1 MCLVHISESL
11 PAPIED
17 CKRHTGVLYSKTL
30 FRTLNAPSPYF
41 STRFTGGRKA
51 FLWLA
56 KDTCAF
62 VQGGREG
69 NGESG
74 LSGLTISPCS
84 QWPGETEAMRRS
96 ISKGRIPLGPA
107 ARSQEICQVVARTQP
122 VQDPP
127 QRTVLGLLT
136 ENGQYRRTCGQGIT
150 TIRCFSG
157 SENVF
162 PPAGKKLISN
172 CMVHV
177 PAKQGFDI
185 YVDEPE
191 HGETCSCSCTVR
203 EEIAYEDVYEVDTST
218 LKSDLHFL
226 LDFSTVS
233 PMLVDTSLQSQF
245 EDHLDI
251 GTDVINVT
259 EYAEEIHQYL
269 REAEM
274 KYRPKAHYMRKQPD
288 ITEGM
293 RTILV
298 DWLVE
303 VGEEYKL
310 RAETLYLAVNFL
322 DRFLSC
328 MSVLRGKLQLVGTA
342 AILLAS
348 KYEEIYPPEVDEF
361 VYITDDTYTK
371 RQLLRMEHLLLKV
384 LAFDLTVPTTNQFLL
399 QYLQK
404 QGVCLRTEN
413 LAKYVAELSLLEADP
428 FLKYVP
434 SLIAAAAYCLANY
447 TVNRHFWP
455 ETLAAFTGYSL
466 SEIVPCLS
474 ELHRACLDIPHRPQQ
489 AIREKYKASKCG

>member
-1 MCLVHISESL
+1 MHLSSSKSGVVL
-11 PAPIED
+11 APVSRGPDACQMI
-17 CKRHTGVLYSKTL
+17 
-30 FRTLNAPSPYF
+30 
-41 STRFTGGRKA
+41 TRA
-51 FLWLA
+51 QL
-56 KDTCAF
+56 
-62 VQGGREG
+62 
-69 NGESG
+69 
-74 LSGLTISPCS
+74 
-84 QWPGETEAMRRS
+84 
-96 ISKGRIPLGPA
+96 
-107 ARSQEICQVVARTQP
+107 

-127 QRTVLGLLT
+127 QRTVLGVLT

-150 TIRCFSG
+150 TLRCFSG

-162 PPAGKKLISN
+162 PPAGKEALSDSR
-172 CMVHV
+172 VQV
-177 PAKQGFDI
+177 PAKQGSDM
-185 YVDEPE
+185 YMDEPE
-191 HGETCSCSCTVR
+191 QGDRDSCTGR
-203 EEIAYEDVYEVDTST
+203 EGMAFEDAYEVHTST

-226 LDFSTVS
+226 LDFNTVS
-233 PMLVDTSLQSQF
+233 PMLVDPSLHSQS
-245 EDHLDI
+245 EDASDF

-269 REAEM
+269 REAEIRH
-274 KYRPKAHYMRKQPD
+274 RPKVHYMRKQPD

-303 VGEEYKL
+303 VGEEYNF

-342 AILLAS
+342 ALLLAS

-399 QYLQK
+399 QYLRR
-404 QGVCLRTEN
+404 QGVCVRTEN

-428 FLKYVP
+428 FLKYLP

-455 ETLAAFTGYSL
+455 ETLATFTGYSL

-474 ELHRACLDIPHRPQQ
+474 ELHKVCLGIPHRPQQ
-489 AIREKYKASKCG
+489 AIREKYKASK

>member
-1 MCLVHISESL
+1 MHRSSSSS
-11 PAPIED
+11 
-17 CKRHTGVLYSKTL
+17 TSGVVV
-30 FRTLNAPSPYF
+30 A
-41 STRFTGGRKA
+41 
-51 FLWLA
+51 
-56 KDTCAF
+56 
-62 VQGGREG
+62 
-69 NGESG
+69 
-74 LSGLTISPCS
+74 
-84 QWPGETEAMRRS
+84 
-96 ISKGRIPLGPA
+96 PA
-107 ARSQEICQVVARTQP
+107 ARGPDTCQMLTRAQLG
-122 VQDPP
+122 QDPP

-136 ENGQYRRTCGQGIT
+136 ENGQYRRTCGQGLMAT
-150 TIRCFSG
+150 KCFPG
-157 SENVF
+157 SENVV
-162 PPAGKKLISN
+162 PPAGKKLPPE
-172 CMVHV
+172 CGDQEQG
-177 PAKQGFDI
+177 KQGLDI
-185 YVDEPE
+185 YM
-191 HGETCSCSCTVR
+191 
-203 EEIAYEDVYEVDTST
+203 EESEQGQGDGCPQKEGMAFEDVYEVDTST

-233 PMLVDTSLQSQF
+233 PMLVDSSLHFQS
-245 EDHLDI
+245 EDAADL

-269 REAEM
+269 REAEIRH
-274 KYRPKAHYMRKQPD
+274 RPKAHYMRKQPD

-399 QYLQK
+399 QYMRR
-404 QGVCLRTEN
+404 QGVCIRTEN
-413 LAKYVAELSLLEADP
+413 LAK
-428 FLKYVP
+428 
-434 SLIAAAAYCLANY
+434 
-447 TVNRHFWP
+447 P

-466 SEIVPCLS
+466 NEIVPCLS
-474 ELHRACLDIPHRPQQ
+474 ELHKACLDIPHRPQQ
-489 AIREKYKASKCG
+489 AIREKYKASKYLHVSLMEPPAVLPLQ

>member
-1 MCLVHISESL
+1 MHLSSSKSGVVL
-11 PAPIED
+11 APVSRGPDACQMI
-17 CKRHTGVLYSKTL
+17 
-30 FRTLNAPSPYF
+30 
-41 STRFTGGRKA
+41 TRGQFG
-51 FLWLA
+51 
-56 KDTCAF
+56 
-62 VQGGREG
+62 
-69 NGESG
+69 
-74 LSGLTISPCS
+74 
-84 QWPGETEAMRRS
+84 
-96 ISKGRIPLGPA
+96 
-107 ARSQEICQVVARTQP
+107 
-122 VQDPP
+122 QDPP
-127 QRTVLGLLT
+127 QRTVLGVLT
-136 ENGQYRRTCGQGIT
+136 ENGQYRRTCGQGLT
-150 TIRCFSG
+150 TLRCFSG
-157 SENVF
+157 SENAF
-162 PPAGKKLISN
+162 PPAGKKALSDSR
-172 CMVHV
+172 VQA

-185 YVDEPE
+185 YMDEPE
-191 HGETCSCSCTVR
+191 QGDRDSCPGR
-203 EEIAYEDVYEVDTST
+203 KGMALEDAYEVDTSA

-226 LDFSTVS
+226 LDFNTVS
-233 PMLVDTSLQSQF
+233 PMLVDSSLHSQS
-245 EDHLDI
+245 EDASDF

-269 REAEM
+269 REAEIRH
-274 KYRPKAHYMRKQPD
+274 RPKAHYMRKQPD
-288 ITEGM
+288 ITESM
-293 RTILV
+293 RAILV
-298 DWLVE
+298 DWLAE

-399 QYLQK
+399 QYLRR
-404 QGVCLRTEN
+404 QGVCIRTEN

-428 FLKYVP
+428 FLKYLP

-455 ETLAAFTGYSL
+455 ETLATFTGYSL

-474 ELHRACLDIPHRPQQ
+474 ELHKTCLSIPHRPQQ
-489 AIREKYKASKCG
+489 AIREKYKASKYMHVSLMEPPTVLPLQ

>member
-1 MCLVHISESL
+1 MHCSGSKSGVALVPLSRG
-11 PAPIED
+11 PD
-17 CKRHTGVLYSKTL
+17 GCQMV
-30 FRTLNAPSPYF
+30 
-41 STRFTGGRKA
+41 TRA
-51 FLWLA
+51 
-56 KDTCAF
+56 
-62 VQGGREG
+62 Q
-69 NGESG
+69 
-74 LSGLTISPCS
+74 
-84 QWPGETEAMRRS
+84 
-96 ISKGRIPLGPA
+96 LG
-107 ARSQEICQVVARTQP
+107 
-122 VQDPP
+122 QDPP
-127 QRTVLGLLT
+127 QRTVLGVLT
-136 ENGQYRRTCGQGIT
+136 ENGQYRRSCGQGIT

-162 PPAGKKLISN
+162 PPAGKKVLAD
-172 CMVHV
+172 CGGQV

-185 YVDEPE
+185 YMDEPE
-191 HGETCSCSCTVR
+191 QGDGDSCTGR
-203 EEIAYEDVYEVDTST
+203 QGMAFEDVYEVDTST
-218 LKSDLHFL
+218 LQSDLHFL
-226 LDFSTVS
+226 LDFSTDAS
-233 PMLVDTSLQSQF
+233 DF
-245 EDHLDI
+245 

-269 REAEM
+269 REAEIRH
-274 KYRPKAHYMRKQPD
+274 RPKAHYMRKQPD

-399 QYLQK
+399 QYLRR
-404 QGVCLRTEN
+404 QGVCVRTEN

-428 FLKYVP
+428 FLKYLP

-466 SEIVPCLS
+466 NEIVPCLS
-474 ELHRACLDIPHRPQQ
+474 ELHKACLDIPHRPQQ
-489 AIREKYKASKCG
+489 AIREKYKASKCTCTCLLWNHPQFSLCNKFPTEALSELNLQINRIRLNFYRFLQVGSTSVATI

>member
-1 MCLVHISESL
+1 MRRNSSKSALVL
-11 PAPIED
+11 PAGARGPD
-17 CKRHTGVLYSKTL
+17 DSCQML
-30 FRTLNAPSPYF
+30 
-41 STRFTGGRKA
+41 TRA
-51 FLWLA
+51 
-56 KDTCAF
+56 
-62 VQGGREG
+62 Q
-69 NGESG
+69 
-74 LSGLTISPCS
+74 
-84 QWPGETEAMRRS
+84 
-96 ISKGRIPLGPA
+96 LG
-107 ARSQEICQVVARTQP
+107 
-122 VQDPP
+122 QDPS
-127 QRTVLGLLT
+127 QRTVLGVLS
-136 ENGQYRRTCGQGIT
+136 ENEQYRRACGQEIT

-162 PPAGKKLISN
+162 PPAGKTLLAD
-172 CMVHV
+172 CVVHE
-177 PAKQGFDI
+177 PGKQGLDI
-185 YVDEPE
+185 YMEEPE
-191 HGETCSCSCTVR
+191 QGDKDSCPVR
-203 EEIAYEDVYEVDTST
+203 EALAFEDVYEVDTST
-218 LKSDLHFL
+218 LKSGLHFL
-226 LDFSTVS
+226 LDFNTVS
-233 PMLVDTSLQSQF
+233 PMLVDSSVHSQSEAASDF
-245 EDHLDI
+245 

-274 KYRPKAHYMRKQPD
+274 RHRPKAHYMRKQPD

-310 RAETLYLAVNFL
+310 RTETLYLAVNFL

-399 QYLQK
+399 QYLRRH
-404 QGVCLRTEN
+404 GVCLRTEN

-428 FLKYVP
+428 FLKYLP

-447 TVNRHFWP
+447 IVNRHFWP

-474 ELHRACLDIPHRPQQ
+474 ELHRACLNIPHRPQQ
-489 AIREKYKASKCG
+489 AIREKYKAPKYLHVSLMEPPAVLPLQ